1 MHTHAFINRKNLT
14 RDTVGVMGPRSVAPG
29 RFCDLER
36 LALLRAPGLGPTV
49 VSRLEAQGLTSLA
62 AMREMGV
69 DRVIDLVCHAMGSPA
84 WKNRH
89 AALARALSS
98 SMLDHQPAPAQTP
111 SQPPRMPK
119 TD

>member
-1 MHTHAFINRKNLT
+1 MHTHAVTNRKIPT
-14 RDTVGVMGPRSVAPG
+14 RDTVGVMSPRSVAPG

-49 VSRLEAQGLTSLA
+49 INRLEAQGLTSLDA
-62 AMREMGV
+62 LREMGV
-69 DRVIDLVCHAMGSPA
+69 DRVIDLVCNAVGSPA

-98 SMLDHQPAPAQTP
+98 SILDHQPAPAHPP
-111 SQPPRMPK
+111 SPPSRIPK

>member
-1 MHTHAFINRKNLT
+1 MHTNAVTSRKNLT
-14 RDTVGVMGPRSVAPG
+14 RDTVGVKGPRSVAPG

-49 VSRLEAQGLTSLA
+49 INRLEAQGLTSLDA
-62 AMREMGV
+62 IREMGV
-69 DRVIDLVCHAMGSPA
+69 DRVIDLVCNAVGSPA

-89 AALARALSS
+89 SALARALSS
-98 SMLDHQPAPAQTP
+98 SILDHQPAPAQTP
-111 SQPPRMPK
+111 SQPSSMLA